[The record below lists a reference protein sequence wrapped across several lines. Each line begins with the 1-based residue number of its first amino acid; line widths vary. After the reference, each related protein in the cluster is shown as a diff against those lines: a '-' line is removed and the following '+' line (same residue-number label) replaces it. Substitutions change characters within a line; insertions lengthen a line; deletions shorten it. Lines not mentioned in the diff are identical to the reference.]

1 MRRARRLF
9 GEALALVAVLGG
21 PALAQSPGQGPS
33 QGLGQVPAQRP
44 TQVPTQVPVLPP
56 GVAPPGGAV
65 PGVAPQGVTQGPPPA
80 PAPADASLSLRAVLT
95 SEAKPLRGGLT
106 WRIYEDRPEG
116 GKPVVLARSEEAQPT
131 FRLPPGSYLAN
142 VTYGF
147 VSTSKRVTL
156 NSGAASDQLTVNA
169 GALRL
174 AGAVGEAKI
183 PGGQLAFAV
192 FVPIGNNPE
201 GRLVRDGVKAGEVV
215 RLPEG
220 TYHVVSTWGDSNAI
234 QRADLKVENGR
245 LTDATLNHRAAT
257 VTLKLVASPGTE
269 AFAGTAFS
277 VLTPG
282 GDTIREAIGAFPQV
296 TLAEGE
302 YQLIARHDGKVYTQ
316 DFKVESGVDRDIEAI
331 AKDP

>member
-9 GEALALVAVLGG
+9 GKAALALLCAG
-21 PALAQSPGQGPS
+21 PAVAQDAPARPPAPS
-33 QGLGQVPAQRP
+33 
-44 TQVPTQVPVLPP
+44 
-56 GVAPPGGAV
+56 
-65 PGVAPQGVTQGPPPA
+65 VTQGPPPLA
-80 PAPADASLSLRAVLT
+80 TPAVPEAALSLRAVLT
-95 SEAKPLRGGLT
+95 SEGKPIRGGLT
-106 WRIYEDRPEG
+106 WRIYEDRSDAGRPAI
-116 GKPVVLARSEEAQPT
+116 LARSEEAQPT

-156 NSGAASDQLTVNA
+156 APAGLTDQITVNA

-174 AGAVGEAKI
+174 AGAVGDARI
-183 PGGQLAFAV
+183 PGSQLAFAI

-201 GRLVRDGVKAGEVV
+201 GRLVRDGVKAGELI

-245 LTDATLNHRAAT
+245 ITDATLNHRAAT
-257 VTLKLVASPGTE
+257 VTLKLVAAPGTE

-302 YQLIARHDGKVYTQ
+302 YQLIARHDGRVYTQ

>member
-9 GEALALVAVLGG
+9 GNTALALLCAG
-21 PALAQSPGQGPS
+21 PAAAQDAVRPAAPS
-33 QGLGQVPAQRP
+33 V
-44 TQVPTQVPVLPP
+44 TQ
-56 GVAPPGGAV
+56 APPPV
-65 PGVAPQGVTQGPPPA
+65 PA
-80 PAPADASLSLRAVLT
+80 PAPADAPLALRAVLT
-95 SEAKPLRGGLT
+95 SEAKPIRGGLT
-106 WRIYEDRPEG
+106 WRIYEDRSDA
-116 GKPVVLARSEEAQPT
+116 GKPALLARSDEAQPT
-131 FRLPPGSYLAN
+131 FSLPPGSYLAN

-156 NSGAASDQLTVNA
+156 APAGLSDQITVNA

-174 AGAVGEAKI
+174 AGAVGDSRI
-183 PGGQLAFAV
+183 PGTQLAFAI

-201 GRLVRDGVKAGEVV
+201 GRLVRDGVKAGELI

-245 LTDATLNHRAAT
+245 ITDATLNHRAAT
-257 VTLKLVASPGTE
+257 VTLKLVAAPGTE

-316 DFKVESGVDRDIEAI
+316 DFKVESGIDRDIEAI

>member
-1 MRRARRLF
+1 MTRARRRF
-9 GEALALVAVLGG
+9 GKGLALALASSACLAAS
-21 PALAQSPGQGPS
+21 PALAQAPLAQA
-33 QGLGQVPAQRP
+33 PAP
-44 TQVPTQVPVLPP
+44 L
-56 GVAPPGGAV
+56 PGGV
-65 PGVAPQGVTQGPPPA
+65 QGVAPQGVTQGPSPA
-80 PAPADASLSLRAVLT
+80 PAPAEASLSLRAVLT

-156 NSGAASDQLTVNA
+156 NSGALSDQLTVNA

-174 AGAVGEAKI
+174 SGAVGEAKI

-201 GRLVRDGVKAGEVV
+201 GRLVRDGVKTGEVV

-296 TLAEGE
+296 TLADGE

>member
-9 GEALALVAVLGG
+9 GKAVLGG
-21 PALAQSPGQGPS
+21 VVLGGAALGLAGAGPAAAQEPG
-33 QGLGQVPAQRP
+33 RP
-44 TQVPTQVPVLPP
+44 TPSMANPP
-56 GVAPPGGAV
+56 LANPAM
-65 PGVAPQGVTQGPPPA
+65 TPPA
-80 PAPADASLSLRAVLT
+80 PGPAEAPLSLRAVLT
-95 SEAKPLRGGLT
+95 SEGKPIRGGLT
-106 WRIYEDRPEG
+106 WRIYEDRG
-116 GKPVVLARSEEAQPT
+116 DAGKPALLARSDEPQPT
-131 FRLPPGSYLAN
+131 FRLAPGSYLAN

-156 NSGAASDQLTVNA
+156 APTGLQDQVTVNA

-174 AGAVGEAKI
+174 AGAVGDARI
-183 PGGQLAFAV
+183 PPGQLAFAI

-201 GRLVRDGVKAGEVV
+201 GRLVRDGVKAGELI

-245 LTDATLNHRAAT
+245 ITDATLNHRAAT
-257 VTLKLVASPGTE
+257 VTLKLVAAPGTE